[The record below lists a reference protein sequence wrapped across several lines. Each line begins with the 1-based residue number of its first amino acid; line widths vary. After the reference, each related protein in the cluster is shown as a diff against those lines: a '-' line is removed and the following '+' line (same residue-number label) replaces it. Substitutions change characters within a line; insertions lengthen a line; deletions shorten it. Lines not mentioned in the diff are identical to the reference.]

1 MNGSGVQPH
10 RLLEATEVS
19 SRDDQLHVLL
29 KNDSSSSGTQTGDH
43 YLVLSENRTPNLAN
57 IGVIASMILILVV
70 DFKIATSRNLL

>member
-19 SRDDQLHVLL
+19 SRCSTPFACR
-29 KNDSSSSGTQTGDH
+29 NDSSSSGTKTGDH